1 MNLDEY
7 KKFVN
12 DKRVMSRIDAMAILA
27 NAAKQNELIHSQKE
41 NGENNE

>member
-12 DKRVMSRIDAMAILA
+12 NKRVMSRIDAMAILA
-27 NAAKQNELIHSQKE
+27 NAAKQNELIRSQKE

>member
-12 DKRVMSRIDAMAILA
+12 NKRQMSKIDAMAILA
-27 NAAKQNELIHSQKE
+27 NTKKKSEE
-41 NGENNE
+41 NK

>member
-12 DKRVMSRIDAMAILA
+12 DKRVMSRIDAMAILE
-27 NAAKQNELIHSQKE
+27 NAAKQNEIIHAQKE
-41 NGENNE
+41 SESN

>member
-12 DKRVMSRIDAMAILA
+12 NKRVMSRIDAMAILA
-27 NAAKQNELIHSQKE
+27 NAAKQNKLIHSQKE
-41 NGENNE
+41 NEEN